1 MPTPR
6 ILATALLFALALHS
20 AHAQAPSPKVV
31 IVDTDIGDDIDD
43 AFAVSLALASPEISL
58 AGVSSAWGDTALRA
72 RMIDRMLC
80 KTGRDSIPVNAGI
93 PTRTTTSFSQA
104 PWARAGIARRHG
116 DAVAFLLDQIRAH
129 PHQITLLAL
138 GPLTNIGAAIDR
150 DPATFHQLKRVVLM
164 GGAVHRGYGSPHAP
178 PEPEYNIARD
188 PASARKLF
196 RSGVPIFMLPL
207 DSTQLKFDD
216 AKRQQL
222 ASVST
227 PLTDSLQVLI
237 AEWSRGS
244 HTPTPTLF
252 DAVAA
257 AYAIAPET
265 CPMTPLHIEVDD
277 KGMTLPTAG
286 PPNAQVCLQPHPE
299 ALFNLL
305 MPRLLH
311 QHMVGSKICVA
322 PSTSRAGE
330 SIPTKPGAPSSRR
343 TR

>member
-1 MPTPR
+1 MPTLR
-6 ILATALLFALALHS
+6 ILAAAALLFALSLHT
-20 AHAQAPSPKVV
+20 AHAQRPSPDQV
-31 IVDTDIGDDIDD
+31 IVDTDIGDDVDD
-43 AFAVSLALASPEISL
+43 AFALSLALASPELHL
-58 AGVSSAWGDTALRA
+58 AGISSAWGDTALRA

-80 KTGRDSIPVNAGI
+80 ETGRDSIPVNAGV
-93 PTRTTTSFSQA
+93 PTHSRTTFSQA
-104 PWARAGIARRHG
+104 PWARAGIAQSHG
-116 DAVAFLLDQIRAH
+116 DAVAFLLDRIRAH

-150 DPATFHQLKRVVLM
+150 DPTTFRQLRGVVLM
-164 GGAVHRGYGSPHAP
+164 GGSVHRGYGAPDAP

-216 AKRQQL
+216 ARRSQL

-227 PLTDSLQVLI
+227 PLTDALQVLV
-237 AEWSRGS
+237 AEWSRSS

-257 AYAIAPET
+257 AYLIDPAT
-265 CPMTPLHIEVDD
+265 CPMTSFHLDVDER
-277 KGMTLPTAG
+277 GMTLPTQGA
-286 PPNAQVCLQPHPE
+286 PNAQVCLQPHPE
-299 ALFNLL
+299 AFFNLL

-311 QHMVGSKICVA
+311 QQLVGSKVCVA
-322 PSTSRAGE
+322 PATTQ
-330 SIPTKPGAPSSRR
+330 P
-343 TR
+343 

>member
-6 ILATALLFALALHS
+6 IFAAAALLFALSLHT
-20 AHAQAPSPKVV
+20 AHAQAPSADQV
-31 IVDTDIGDDIDD
+31 IVDTDIGDDVDD
-43 AFAVSLALASPEISL
+43 AFALSLALASPELQL
-58 AGVSSAWGDTALRA
+58 AGISSAWGDTALRA

-80 KTGRDSIPVNAGI
+80 ETGRDSIPVNAGV
-93 PTRTTTSFSQA
+93 PTRSTTTFSQA
-104 PWARAGIARRHG
+104 PWARAGIAKHHG

-129 PHQITLLAL
+129 PHQVTLLAL
-138 GPLTNIGAAIDR
+138 GPLTNVGAAIDR
-150 DPATFHQLKRVVLM
+150 DPATFRLLRRVVLM
-164 GGAVHRGYGSPHAP
+164 GGSIHRGYGAPGAP

-216 AKRQQL
+216 AKQSEL
-222 ASVST
+222 ASLST
-227 PLTDSLQVLI
+227 PLTDTLQVLV

-257 AYAIAPET
+257 AYTLNPAT

-277 KGMTLPTAG
+277 KGMTQATDGA
-286 PPNAQVCLQPHPE
+286 PNAQACLQPHPQV
-299 ALFNLL
+299 FFDLL

-311 QHMVGSKICVA
+311 QHLVGSKVCI
-322 PSTSRAGE
+322 
-330 SIPTKPGAPSSRR
+330 APSSSQP
-343 TR
+343 

>member
-1 MPTPR
+1 MPIPR
-6 ILATALLFALALHS
+6 ILAAALLFTFAFHT
-20 AHAQAPSPKVV
+20 AHAQAPSPDRV

-43 AFAVSLALASPEISL
+43 AFALSLALASPELSL

-72 RMIDRMLC
+72 SMIDRMLC
-80 KTGRDSIPVNAGI
+80 ETGRDSIPVNAGV
-93 PTRTTTSFSQA
+93 PTRSTTTFSQA
-104 PWARAGIARRHG
+104 PWARAGITRPHG

-129 PHQITLLAL
+129 PHQLTLLAL

-150 DPATFHQLKRVVLM
+150 DPAAFRQLRRVVLM
-164 GGAVHRGYGSPHAP
+164 GGSIHRGYGALNAP

-188 PASARKLF
+188 PASAQKLF

-207 DSTQLKFDD
+207 DSTQLKFDET
-216 AKRQQL
+216 KRSQL

-237 AEWSRGS
+237 AEWSRNS

-252 DAVAA
+252 DVVAA

-277 KGMTLPTAG
+277 KGMTLPTEG
-286 PPNAQVCLQPHPE
+286 PPNAQACLQPHSE
-299 ALFNLL
+299 AFFNLL
-305 MPRLLH
+305 MPRLLE
-311 QHMVGSKICVA
+311 QHMVGSKVCVA
-322 PSTSRAGE
+322 RPAGQ
-330 SIPTKPGAPSSRR
+330 P
-343 TR
+343 